1 VHAKVA
7 VCVVHWDSVEL
18 EELFVDVSKNILP
31 DESR

>member
-1 VHAKVA
+1 VHAEVA
-7 VCVVHWDSVEL
+7 VCVVRWDSVEL